1 MKLGRAAKYGG
12 GVLLILLIVL
22 LLIIQYPNFFIK
34 KPLQFDGERAYQ
46 DVLTQLSFGPRYPGS
61 QGHQEMV
68 VWLQD
73 RLQAAGWLVELQ
85 TLEYLNCPIVNVIA
99 HKGTSSKEWVLLGA
113 HYDTRQFADQE
124 FNEIDQMKP
133 VHGANDGASGVA
145 ILLEFA
151 RILPKNTDKNI
162 SLVFF
167 DCEDNGGIEEKDWAI
182 GSRAYVNSLSEYPD
196 KVVIVD
202 MVGDADLQIY
212 REKSSDDELM
222 DEIWRIAEELEVEAF
237 VNEPKYHML
246 DDHTAFIQAG
256 IPAVDIID
264 FDYPFWHTL
273 EDTED
278 KISPESLQAIGDI
291 LLTWLVAE

>member
-22 LLIIQYPNFFIK
+22 LLIIQYPIFFIEE
-34 KPLQFDGERAYQ
+34 PIQFDGERAYQ
-46 DVLTQLSFGPRYPGS
+46 DALTQLSFGPRYPGS

-73 RLQAAGWLVELQ
+73 QLQAAGWLVELQ
-85 TLEYLNCPIVNVIA
+85 TLDYLNCPIVNVIA

-124 FNEIDQMKP
+124 FNEIDQAKP

-145 ILLEFA
+145 ILLELA

-167 DCEDNGGIEEKDWAI
+167 DCEDNGGIEEKDWAM

-222 DEIWRIAEELEVEAF
+222 DEIWSIAEELEVEAF
-237 VNEPKYHML
+237 INEPKYHML
-246 DDHTAFIQAG
+246 DDHTAFIQA
-256 IPAVDIID
+256 
-264 FDYPFWHTL
+264 
-273 EDTED
+273 E
-278 KISPESLQAIGDI
+278 IGRAH
-291 LLTWLVAE
+291 V